1 MGALSYLLRRPRGIA
16 TGTGVQTL
24 ASSTQ
29 RVRVP
34 LFDRLALR
42 WRLALIS
49 FGVLVLLL
57 GVLNV
62 FLYVTLRHFMMA
74 ELLRALDL
82 RAHLLERQIANFA
95 ATETSPIGDL
105 VRLTA
110 IVNLRS
116 VAGVEVIVFD
126 RNGEVLVRSR
136 GAPDTLP
143 PYDARRIQELAT
155 ARPGELHERWDAS
168 TRETWGGIWMPL
180 DAPTTSLGAALLA
193 VPVDRVESTLRT
205 LLLVMGIGDAV
216 AIVLAMALHA
226 PLVGA
231 ALRPLQKVAATA
243 RRIASGD
250 YSQRVNLAGYADDEV
265 AQLARSF
272 DEMAERIQAAFEAQR
287 RFIADA
293 SHELRTPLAALDGT
307 MEVLL
312 RGALNDPPTAHRMLR
327 MAHAELQRMSR
338 LVNDLLTLTRMD
350 ARPVLKR
357 QPLDLG
363 ELLEEVLI
371 EVAPLNRGQEVRLQ
385 RSGSLS
391 LIGDVDGL
399 RSVFVNLV
407 GNALK
412 FTQPGDRVMIKAQRN
427 GAAIEVEVRDTG
439 PGIPAQDLPHIFDRF
454 YRGST
459 SRSRQEGGTGL
470 GLAIAKAVVE
480 AHNGTISASNHP
492 EGGALL
498 RVALPLAPLPAAAPT

>member
-1 MGALSYLLRRPRGIA
+1 MGVLSQLLRRPRGIA
-16 TGTGVQTL
+16 TGMGVPALT
-24 ASSTQ
+24 ASAQS
-29 RVRVP
+29 VHVP

-57 GVLNV
+57 AVLNT
-62 FLYVTLRHFMMA
+62 FLYVTLRHFMTS

-105 VRLTA
+105 VRLTG
-110 IVNLRS
+110 IVNFRS

-143 PYDARRIQELAT
+143 PYDARRIEERA
-155 ARPGELHERWDAS
+155 ARRGELHERWDATS
-168 TRETWGGIWMPL
+168 RETWGGIWMPL
-180 DAPTTSLGAALLA
+180 DAPNTSLGAALLA
-193 VPVDRVESTLRT
+193 VPVDRVENTLKT
-205 LLLVMGIGDAV
+205 LLLVMGVGDAV

-243 RRIASGD
+243 RRIAGGD
-250 YSQRVNLAGYADDEV
+250 YSQRVNLAGCADDEV

-272 DEMAERIQAAFEAQR
+272 DEMAEQIQAAFEAQR

-363 ELLEEVLI
+363 ELLEEVLV
-371 EVAPLNRGQEVRLQ
+371 EVAPLNRGQEVTLQ
-385 RSGSLS
+385 RNGDLS
-391 LIGDVDGL
+391 LIADMDGL

-412 FTQPGDRVMIKAQRN
+412 FTQPGDRVLIRAQRN
-427 GAAIEVEVRDTG
+427 GATIEVEVRDTG
-439 PGIPAQDLPHIFDRF
+439 PGIPPQDLPHIFERF
-454 YRGST
+454 YRAST
-459 SRSRQEGGTGL
+459 SRARQEGGTGL
-470 GLAIAKAVVE
+470 GLAIARAVVE
-480 AHNGTISASNHP
+480 AHSGTISASNHP

-498 RVALPLAPLPAAAPT
+498 RVVLPIEPVPASARG

>member
-1 MGALSYLLRRPRGIA
+1 M
-16 TGTGVQTL
+16 
-24 ASSTQ
+24 
-29 RVRVP
+29 
-34 LFDRLALR
+34 
-42 WRLALIS
+42 
-49 FGVLVLLL
+49 
-57 GVLNV
+57 
-62 FLYVTLRHFMMA
+62 
-74 ELLRALDL
+74 
-82 RAHLLERQIANFA
+82 
-95 ATETSPIGDL
+95 PI
-105 VRLTA
+105 
-110 IVNLRS
+110 
-116 VAGVEVIVFD
+116 
-126 RNGEVLVRSR
+126 
-136 GAPDTLP
+136 
-143 PYDARRIQELAT
+143 
-155 ARPGELHERWDAS
+155 
-168 TRETWGGIWMPL
+168 
-180 DAPTTSLGAALLA
+180 DAPATSLGAALLA
-193 VPVDRVESTLRT
+193 VPIDRVESTLRT

-226 PLVGA
+226 LLVGA

-363 ELLEEVLI
+363 DLLEEVLV

-385 RSGSLS
+385 RTGNLS
-391 LIGDVDGL
+391 LVGDGDGL

-412 FTQPGDRVMIKAQRN
+412 FTQPGDRVLIKAQRN
-427 GAAIEVEVRDTG
+427 GAAIEVEVQDTG
-439 PGIPAQDLPHIFDRF
+439 SGIPAQDLPHIFERF

-459 SRSRQEGGTGL
+459 SRLRQEGGTGL

-492 EGGALL
+492 DGGAVL
-498 RVALPLAPLPAAAPT
+498 RVVLPAARVPVSSLA

>member
-1 MGALSYLLRRPRGIA
+1 
-16 TGTGVQTL
+16 
-24 ASSTQ
+24 
-29 RVRVP
+29 VP
-34 LFDRLALR
+34 FFNRLALR

-49 FGVLVLLL
+49 FSVLVLLL
-57 GVLNV
+57 AVLNA
-62 FLYVTLRHFMMA
+62 FLYVTLRHFLYA
-74 ELLRALDL
+74 ELLHALEL
-82 RAHLLERQIANFA
+82 RARLLDRQIDNFA

-105 VRLTA
+105 VRLTG

-116 VAGVEVIVFD
+116 VAGVEVIIYD

-143 PYDARRIQELAT
+143 PYDARRIGELT
-155 ARPGELHERWDAS
+155 TRYPGKLHERWATS
-168 TRETWGGIWMPL
+168 TRETYVGMWMRL
-180 DAPTTSLGAALLA
+180 DAPNTNLGMALLA
-193 VPVDRVESTLRT
+193 VPADRIDSTLKT
-205 LLLVMGIGDAV
+205 LVLVMGIGDAV
-216 AIVLAMALHA
+216 TIILAMLLHV

-231 ALRPLQKVAATA
+231 ALQPLRKVAATA

-250 YSQRVNLAGYADDEV
+250 YSQRVNLAGCADDEV

-272 DEMAERIQAAFEAQR
+272 DEMAEQIQAAFEAQR

-307 MEVLL
+307 VEVLL

-350 ARPVLKR
+350 AHPVLKR

-363 ELLEEVLI
+363 ELLDEVLV
-371 EVAPLNRGQEVRLQ
+371 EVAPLSRGQEVTLQ
-385 RSGSLS
+385 RSGDLR
-391 LIGDVDGL
+391 LVADVDGL
-399 RSVFVNLV
+399 RSVFVNLI

-412 FTQPGDRVMIKAQRN
+412 FTQPGDRVVVQARRN
-427 GAAIEVEVRDTG
+427 GATIEVEVRDTG
-439 PGIPAQDLPHIFDRF
+439 PGIPPQDLPHIFERF
-454 YRGST
+454 YRAST
-459 SRSRQEGGTGL
+459 SRARQEGGTGL

-480 AHNGTISASNHP
+480 AHGGTISASNHP
-492 EGGALL
+492 EGGAVL
-498 RVALPLAPLPAAAPT
+498 RVVLPVSPPNAPAA

>member
-1 MGALSYLLRRPRGIA
+1 MGALSDLLHRPRGIA
-16 TGTGVQTL
+16 AGAGVQALT
-24 ASSTQ
+24 ASAQSM
-29 RVRVP
+29 RVP

-57 GVLNV
+57 AVLNV

-74 ELLRALDL
+74 ELLRALEL

-105 VRLTA
+105 VRLTG

-116 VAGVEVIVFD
+116 VAGVEVIVYD

-143 PYDARRIQELAT
+143 PYDLRRIQELTTRRAGT
-155 ARPGELHERWDAS
+155 LHERWDAS
-168 TRETWGGIWMPL
+168 TRDAWGGIWMLL
-180 DAPTTSLGAALLA
+180 DAPSTNLGVALLA
-193 VPVDRVESTLRT
+193 VPVERVESTLRT
-205 LLLVMGIGDAV
+205 LVLVMGIGDAV
-216 AIVLAMALHA
+216 AIILAMVLHA

-231 ALRPLQKVAATA
+231 ALRPLQKVAVAA

-250 YSQRVNLAGYADDEV
+250 YSQRVNLAGCADDEV

-272 DEMAERIQAAFEAQR
+272 DEMAEQIQAAFEAQR

-307 MEVLL
+307 LEVLL

-363 ELLEEVLI
+363 ELLEEVLV
-371 EVAPLNRGQEVRLQ
+371 EVAPLNRGQEVTFQ
-385 RSGSLS
+385 RNGNLS
-391 LIGDVDGL
+391 LVADIDGL

-412 FTQPGDRVMIKAQRN
+412 FTQPGDRVMIRARRN
-427 GAAIEVEVRDTG
+427 GATIEVEVRDTG
-439 PGIPAQDLPHIFDRF
+439 PGIPPQDLPHIFERF
-454 YRGST
+454 YRAST
-459 SRSRQEGGTGL
+459 SRSRQVGGTGL

-480 AHNGTISASNHP
+480 AHNGTIAAANHP

-498 RVALPLAPLPAAAPT
+498 RVVLPVEPLPASARS